1 LTQIYELLN
10 LFNLN
15 EVEACK
21 GFDPEGIFS
30 SHLSSV
36 GYNNIFTRITEN
48 MEEVDDNDPNTNK
61 AVFRKDEQICD
72 DDLVTQVSSN
82 TQVKNIESKREHQ

>member
-1 LTQIYELLN
+1 
-10 LFNLN
+10 LN

-30 SHLSSV
+30 SHLSLVS
-36 GYNNIFTRITEN
+36 YSIIFTRITKN

-61 AVFRKDEQICD
+61 IVFKKDE
-72 DDLVTQVSSN
+72 
-82 TQVKNIESKREHQ
+82 